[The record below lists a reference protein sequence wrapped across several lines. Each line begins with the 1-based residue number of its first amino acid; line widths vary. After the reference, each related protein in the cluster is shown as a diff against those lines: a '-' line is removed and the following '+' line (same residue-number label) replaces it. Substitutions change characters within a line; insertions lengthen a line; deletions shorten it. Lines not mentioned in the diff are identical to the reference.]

1 MNEHLKA
8 FIADILDM
16 QPADIAADMVRE
28 STSQW
33 DSLSH
38 LRLMTALE
46 DEFGVSLTMDEIA
59 NIHTPQQLQ
68 AIIDA
73 QGVRSI

>member
-1 MNEHLKA
+1 MNEATQGVDRRNPGHA
-8 FIADILDM
+8 
-16 QPADIAADMVRE
+16 PADIAADMARE
-28 STSQW
+28 STTQW

-59 NIHTPQQLQ
+59 AVRTPRQLQ
-68 AIIDA
+68 TIIDA

>member
-1 MNEHLKA
+1 MNERLRA
-8 FIADILDM
+8 LIAEILDM
-16 QPADIAADMVRE
+16 RPADIAADMARE
-28 STSQW
+28 STTQW

-59 NIHTPQQLQ
+59 AVRTPRQLQ
-68 AIIDA
+68 TIIDA